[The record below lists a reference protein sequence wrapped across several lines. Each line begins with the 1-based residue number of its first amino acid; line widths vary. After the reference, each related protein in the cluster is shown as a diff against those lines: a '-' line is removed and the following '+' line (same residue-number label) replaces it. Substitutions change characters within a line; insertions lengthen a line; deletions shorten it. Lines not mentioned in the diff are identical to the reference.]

1 MTHPPHIETLDL
13 DALQNI
19 IARQPASGRSSTSL
33 GAAPGPPDGATL
45 SLSKGRAALI
55 PVLQEAQAHYGYLP
69 ELVLEEIA
77 RRLGLPLSTVYGV
90 VTFYA
95 QFHLTPR
102 GRHTV
107 RSCQGTACHVKGG
120 RAILAAA
127 ERALGVKPGET
138 THDMRFTLETVA
150 CLGTCFLAPAI
161 MVDDQYFGNL
171 TARDVESVLE
181 QFE

>member
-1 MTHPPHIETLDL
+1 MIHEHVESLDL
-13 DALQNI
+13 TPLAQI
-19 IARQPASGRSSTSL
+19 VSHQKAS
-33 GAAPGPPDGATL
+33 
-45 SLSKGRAALI
+45 GRAALI

-69 ELVLEEIA
+69 EAVLEEIA
-77 RRLGLPLSTVYGV
+77 KRLRLPISTVYGV

-120 RAILAAA
+120 KAVLNAVQ
-127 ERALGVKPGET
+127 RALGVKPGET
-138 THDMRFTLETVA
+138 TPDMRFTLETVA
-150 CLGTCFLAPAI
+150 CLGACFLAPTI
-161 MVDDQYFGNL
+161 MIDDQYFGKL
-171 TARDVESVLE
+171 TPRDVDPVLE